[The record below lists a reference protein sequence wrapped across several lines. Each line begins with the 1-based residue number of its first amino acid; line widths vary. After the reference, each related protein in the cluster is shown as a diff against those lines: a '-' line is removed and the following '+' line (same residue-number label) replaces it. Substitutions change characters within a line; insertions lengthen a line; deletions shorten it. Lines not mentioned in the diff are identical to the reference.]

1 MNKKGWIRSG
11 DVVVVVPPDESL
23 FEPGIRREFGLVI
36 RSLSTHY
43 DDRYRMWA
51 VLVGGSVKNVAESWI
66 VTLDSK

>member
-1 MNKKGWIRSG
+1 MSKDWIRSG
-11 DVVVVVPPDESL
+11 DVVVVAPPDREV
-23 FEPGIRREFGLVI
+23 RREFGLVI

-43 DDRYRMWA
+43 DERYRMWA

>member
-1 MNKKGWIRSG
+1 MNKKGWIRAG
-11 DVVVVVPPDESL
+11 DVVKISCLSKDSPDEY
-23 FEPGIRREFGLVI
+23 GLVI

-43 DDRYRMWA
+43 DERYRQWA

>member
-1 MNKKGWIRSG
+1 MRWIKPG
-11 DVVVVVPPDESL
+11 DIVMI
-23 FEPGIRREFGLVI
+23 GILSKQSPREFGLVI
-36 RSLSTHY
+36 RSTSTHY